1 MALVKT
7 YLIVTII
14 IFVTLALLVRALPH
28 FPLDLAIT
36 HTLQAQ
42 RSPGLDIL
50 MQMISWPGYPPQLIF
65 LLAAVVVF
73 IYALGFRWEAVMI
86 GLCAGS
92 AQLLSGLLKAL
103 IQRPRPPADLVYT
116 FESMG
121 DFGFPSGHVMFYLG
135 FFGFLGFLS
144 YRLLASS
151 WKRIVLLLIFTV
163 PVILVSLSRLYLGLH
178 WASDILGAYLGGS
191 LVLILAIQFYQRGAS
206 YFSSSPSNQ
215 T

>member
-1 MALVKT
+1 MTLVKT
-7 YLIVTII
+7 YLIVAII
-14 IFVTLALLVRALPH
+14 IFITLALMVRVLPH
-28 FPLDLAIT
+28 YPLDLAIT

-50 MQMISWPGYPPQLIF
+50 MQAISWPGYPPQLVF
-65 LLAAVVVF
+65 LLAMAVVF
-73 IYALGFRWEAVMI
+73 IYALRFRWEAVMT
-86 GLCAGS
+86 GLSAGS
-92 AQLLSGLLKAL
+92 AQLLSGLLKAM

-144 YRLLASS
+144 YRLLAPS
-151 WKRIVLLLIFTV
+151 WKRLLLLLVFTI
-163 PVILVSLSRLYLGLH
+163 PVVLVGLSRLYLGLH

-191 LVLILAIQFYQRGAS
+191 LVLILAIQLYQWGAPH
-206 YFSSSPSNQ
+206 FSSSPSNQ